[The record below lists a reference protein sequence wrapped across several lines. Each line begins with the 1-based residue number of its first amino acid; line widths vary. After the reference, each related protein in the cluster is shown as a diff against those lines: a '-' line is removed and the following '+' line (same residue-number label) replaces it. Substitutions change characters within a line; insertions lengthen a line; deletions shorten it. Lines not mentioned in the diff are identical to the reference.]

1 MSASVP
7 TWAPWFPG
15 WYPLGP
21 RPIGLD
27 GEVGYFSMQGICTT
41 RLDQN
46 PEHRRRI
53 CHPCAPPPGGSYL
66 WTPSALATVIL
77 VENDLANRCKNCS
90 ALAGILQSLRCPFR
104 ARINLVNA
112 PNGGSVKGGSCD
124 ESFRM
129 KQACL
134 RRVLTIGVVL
144 RVCLATFVDHDDVVR
159 PPTNNAGPPNRSG
172 TNLICEAT
180 N

>member
-1 MSASVP
+1 VRL
-7 TWAPWFPG
+7 F
-15 WYPLGP
+15 PLGRPGSLGGIHWDLVPSAWMVKLDISQCKAFVP
-21 RPIGLD
+21 RGWTRIQSTGD
-27 GEVGYFSMQGICTT
+27 GYATHV
-41 RLDQN
+41 
-46 PEHRRRI
+46 P
-53 CHPCAPPPGGSYL
+53 PPPGGSYL

-112 PNGGSVKGGSCD
+112 PNGGSVKGGICD